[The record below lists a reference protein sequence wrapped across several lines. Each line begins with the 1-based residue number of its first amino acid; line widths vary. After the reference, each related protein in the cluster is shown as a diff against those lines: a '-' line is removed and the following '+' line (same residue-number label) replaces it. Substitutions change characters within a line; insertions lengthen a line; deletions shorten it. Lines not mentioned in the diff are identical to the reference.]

1 MPTPKRGPRLGGG
14 PAHQKQL
21 LANQARDL
29 FRHGRIRTT
38 EAKAKALR
46 PYAEKLITKA
56 KRGDL
61 HSRRLVLA
69 DLHDRDVV
77 AYLFDDVAPRF
88 ADRDGGYTRILKL
101 EPRKGDNARMALIEL
116 VEQGDSAGGEA
127 IEESKAGRSRGLFG
141 RRRRKASEEAAPA
154 AGTALLDADEEEA
167 PEEAFDVEDDEQVA
181 AAIAAAT
188 SGPAPSEDVEVDED
202 APEAAAEADDADDA
216 EDVDDADVDDADV
229 DDDSDD
235 PDDADDAPAPAATSP
250 ATAAEDADD
259 ADDADDD
266 GDDAK
271 A

>member
-14 PAHQKQL
+14 PAHQKHL

-38 EAKAKALR
+38 QAKAKALR

-69 DLHDRDVV
+69 ELKDRDVV

-88 ADRDGGYTRILKL
+88 AEREGGYTRILKM
-101 EPRKGDNARMALIEL
+101 EPRKGDNAPMALIEL
-116 VEQGDSAGGEA
+116 IDQGVSSGEET

-141 RRRRKASEEAAPA
+141 RRRKNVAEEAAPAA
-154 AGTALLDADEEEA
+154 AGTALLDADDEDEELDEDV
-167 PEEAFDVEDDEQVA
+167 FDVEDDEQVA
-181 AAIAAAT
+181 QAIAQAT
-188 SGPAPSEDVEVDED
+188 G
-202 APEAAAEADDADDA
+202 AAA
-216 EDVDDADVDDADV
+216 
-229 DDDSDD
+229 
-235 PDDADDAPAPAATSP
+235 APAADE
-250 ATAAEDADD
+250 ADEADD
-259 ADDADDD
+259 ADDADDAEAASDDED
-266 GDDAK
+266 GK

>member
-1 MPTPKRGPRLGGG
+1 MPTPKRGPRLGGSA
-14 PAHQKQL
+14 AHQKQL

-77 AYLFDDVAPRF
+77 AYLFEDVAPRF

-116 VEQGDSAGGEA
+116 VQQGDSAGGEV

-141 RRRRKASEEAAPA
+141 RRRKNVGEEAAPVG
-154 AGTALLDADEEEA
+154 AGTAVLDADEGDEVEA
-167 PEEAFDVEDDEQVA
+167 EFDVEDDEQVA

-188 SGPAPSEDVEVDED
+188 SGPAPSEDVEVDDEASD
-202 APEAAAEADDADDA
+202 AAGDEPAADEASDAAAEEPAADEASAADEDADADGDDADDA
-216 EDVDDADVDDADV
+216 
-229 DDDSDD
+229 
-235 PDDADDAPAPAATSP
+235 
-250 ATAAEDADD
+250 
-259 ADDADDD
+259 
-266 GDDAK
+266 K

>member
-1 MPTPKRGPRLGGG
+1 MPTPKRGPRLGGSA
-14 PAHQKQL
+14 AHQKQL

-61 HSRRLVLA
+61 HNRRLVLA
-69 DLHDRDVV
+69 ELHDRDVV
-77 AYLFDDVAPRF
+77 AYLFEDVAPRF

-101 EPRKGDNARMALIEL
+101 DPRKGDNARMALIEL
-116 VEQGDSAGGEA
+116 VEQGDSPGRET

-141 RRRRKASEEAAPA
+141 RRRRQVADEAAPA
-154 AGTALLDADEEEA
+154 AAGTAVLDSDEDAEVED
-167 PEEAFDVEDDEQVA
+167 AFDVEDDEQVA

-188 SGPAPSEDVEVDED
+188 GSAAPATDVEED
-202 APEAAAEADDADDA
+202 DDSEPSTDAAAPDPAADPADDAA
-216 EDVDDADVDDADV
+216 AVD
-229 DDDSDD
+229 
-235 PDDADDAPAPAATSP
+235 PDADDETD
-250 ATAAEDADD
+250 E
-259 ADDADDD
+259 
-266 GDDAK
+266 DDAK

>member
-14 PAHQKQL
+14 PAHQKHL

-38 EAKAKALR
+38 EAKAQALR

-61 HSRRLVLA
+61 HNRRLVLA
-69 DLHDRDVV
+69 ELHDRDVV
-77 AYLFDDVAPRF
+77 AYLFEDVAPRF

-116 VEQGDSAGGEA
+116 VEQGDSPGGEA
-127 IEESKAGRSRGLFG
+127 IEEAKAGRSRGLFG
-141 RRRRKASEEAAPA
+141 RRRRRVADEAAPA
-154 AGTALLDADEEEA
+154 AVGTAVLDSDEDAEVED
-167 PEEAFDVEDDEQVA
+167 AFDVEDDEQVA

-188 SGPAPSEDVEVDED
+188 GGA
-202 APEAAAEADDADDA
+202 
-216 EDVDDADVDDADV
+216 
-229 DDDSDD
+229 
-235 PDDADDAPAPAATSP
+235 APAADDEGD
-250 ATAAEDADD
+250 AAQPSADAAADD
-259 ADDADDD
+259 PADTDTSGADTADPEDD
-266 GDDAK
+266 GTDEDDAK